1 MDARVKPGHGAETM
15 TQFLHT
21 QSDLAAALAQ
31 LIAADPRLAPVL
43 EKAGEPA
50 LRRGEPGFPGLA
62 RIICGQQLS
71 TSSARAIWGRL
82 QAAFNPFHH
91 DALRRARADRLGR
104 LGLSAAKIKS
114 IKAIATAI
122 AKDQLDLDHV
132 GQSEA
137 DIAHAALI
145 EMHGI
150 GPWTADIY
158 LLFCLGHADAWPA
171 GDLALQE
178 AARIALGLKARP
190 NAKELAAIADAWRPW
205 RGVAAHLLWG
215 YYHVVKR
222 REGVAVEAKPI
233 KKPKAGKP
241 AAGTATRKPNG
252 RTQRPG
258 AVGAKPRANKR

>member
-1 MDARVKPGHGAETM
+1 MPHATM

-21 QSDLAAALAQ
+21 QSDLALALAQ
-31 LIAADPRLAPVL
+31 LLRADPRLVPVL

-50 LRRGEPGFPGLA
+50 LRRGEPGFPGIA

-71 TSSARAIWGRL
+71 TASAGAIWGRL
-82 QAAFNPFHH
+82 QAAFDPFHH
-91 DALRRARADRLGR
+91 DSLRRARADRLGR

-114 IKAIATAI
+114 IKAIAHAL
-122 AKDQLDLDHV
+122 AKGELDLDHI
-132 GQSEA
+132 GQSDA
-137 DIAHAALI
+137 DTAHAALI

-178 AARIALGLKARP
+178 SARIALGLDARP
-190 NAKELAAIADAWRPW
+190 SARELTAIADAWRPW

-222 REGVAVEAKPI
+222 REGVAVDT
-233 KKPKAGKP
+233 KPKPASAKP
-241 AAGTATRKPNG
+241 AAAKATRKAKQNG
-252 RTQRPG
+252 RSQRPG
-258 AVGAKPRANKR
+258 AVGTQPRTKKR